1 MQLSPDTA
9 AMHNINF
16 ILLAD
21 VEFHSATNLWILMWA
36 M

>member
-1 MQLSPDTA
+1 MQLSPNTA

-21 VEFHSATNLWILMWA
+21 VEFHSPTKL
-36 M
+36 